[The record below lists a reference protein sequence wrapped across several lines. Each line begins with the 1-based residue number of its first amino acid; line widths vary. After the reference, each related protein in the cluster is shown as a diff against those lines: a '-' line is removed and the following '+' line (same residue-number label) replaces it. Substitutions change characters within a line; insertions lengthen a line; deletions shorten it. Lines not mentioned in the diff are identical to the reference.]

1 MIDGIPKY
9 VTVRD
14 NLRERMRSM
23 DPGEQLPSE
32 SDLCEQYRVS
42 RITLRHAVE
51 DLIQEGL
58 LVRRQ
63 GRGTFRTEGGPNTEH
78 EVISDHIL
86 GFYRQ
91 QQDLGNV
98 VRTKVVGNELVSDP
112 EVANRLGLADDA
124 SLIRIERLRY
134 VGSNLKQHVVTFLP
148 ATRFSKVLRED
159 FSNGSLYA
167 FLESQYAVRLVENEI
182 VVRLQPIHDDIA
194 GYFGVDDGTP
204 VLAMDSTVFDEF
216 GSIIAFG
223 VALHPPRDAE
233 VRFVIRAQKDVGPV
247 QE

>member
-1 MIDGIPKY
+1 MANGIPKY

-14 NLRERMRSM
+14 NMRERMRGM
-23 DPGEQLPSE
+23 DPGDQLPTE

-63 GRGTFRTEGGPNTEH
+63 GRGTFRTEGGPGTEH

-98 VRTKVVGNELVSDP
+98 VHTKVLSNEVANEP
-112 EVANRLGLADDA
+112 EVARRLGLADDA
-124 SLIRIERLRY
+124 SLIRLERLRY
-134 VGSNLKQHVVTFLP
+134 VGPNLKQHVVTFLP
-148 ATRFSKVLRED
+148 ATRFSKVLHED
-159 FSNGSLYA
+159 FSDGSLYA
-167 FLESQYAVRLVENEI
+167 FLEGHYAVRLVENEV
-182 VVRLQPIHDDIA
+182 VVRLQPIYDDIA
-194 GYFGVDDGTP
+194 GYFGVDNGTP

-223 VALHPPRDAE
+223 VALHPPLDAE